1 MSQLNEI
8 ILKNL
13 FSVSVTTGGLWS
25 ATRKRRVHE
34 ALEQERAFQEEYERR
49 KKYTGPV
56 GKNPWGHIAQDWTKL
71 NKGGPMDF
79 AAELELFKGL
89 RGIGGGAG
97 GPDLRRKFGGMN
109 RRLEPPVK
117 KDWDAPE
124 NFEEKIVVAEKP
136 VRGLKRMRSNV
147 ESDVDLSDVES
158 DVDENDDDDARWNK
172 KLKRPRMTMVAD
184 EVETK

>member
-1 MSQLNEI
+1 MLI
-8 ILKNL
+8 Y
-13 FSVSVTTGGLWS
+13 FVSVTTGGLWS
-25 ATRKRRVHE
+25 ATRKRRVQE

-56 GKNPWGHIAQDWTKL
+56 GKNPWGTIAQDWTKL

-97 GPDLRRKFGGMN
+97 GQPDLRRKFGGMN

-124 NFEEKIVVAEKP
+124 NFEEKIVVEVP

-147 ESDVDLSDVES
+147 ESDVELSDVES
-158 DVDENDDDDARWNK
+158 DADRNDDEVQWSK

-184 EVETK
+184 EVETR